1 MYDEVSLSLGIEAKQ
16 FDTNDIL
23 DEVLKRK
30 LEMISQIGT
39 SILEE
44 EDLDRFNHL
53 TNEMSKIYSTAK
65 VPDFNDE
72 SKFVS
77 LEPELTERLAESRDP
92 KELEYYWTYWRKVT
106 GKEIK
111 EMYKEYVNLTNKAA
125 RLNGFRD
132 GTEMKTHAYES
143 KTFVEEMAATWNGL
157 KVLQLFLNIL
167 YFFLLFL

>member
-1 MYDEVSLSLGIEAKQ
+1 MYDEVSLSLGKEAKQ

-44 EDLDRFNHL
+44 EDLDRYNHL

-72 SKFVS
+72 SKSLS
-77 LEPELTERLAESRDP
+77 LEPDLSLLLAESRDP
-92 KELEYYWTYWRKVT
+92 RELEYYWTYWRKVT

-125 RLNGFRD
+125 KLNGYRD
-132 GTEMKTHAYES
+132 GTEMQIQAYES
-143 KTFVEEMAATWNGL
+143 KTFVEEMAATWSGL
-157 KVLQLFLNIL
+157 KVVF
-167 YFFLLFL
+167 FFLF

>member
-1 MYDEVSLSLGIEAKQ
+1 MYANLSLSLGKEAKQ
-16 FDTNDIL
+16 FDTNDIVNA
-23 DEVLKRK
+23 DLKRK
-30 LEMISQIGT
+30 VEMLSQIGT

-44 EDLDRFNHL
+44 EDLDRYNDL

-72 SKFVS
+72 SKFFS
-77 LEPELTERLAESRDP
+77 LEPEITLRLAESRDP

-106 GKEIK
+106 GKQMK
-111 EMYKEYVNLTNKAA
+111 DMYKEFVNLTNKAA

-143 KTFVEEMAATWNGL
+143 KTFVEEMAATWSGL
-157 KVLQLFLNIL
+157 KVFI
-167 YFFLLFL
+167 